1 MLRTYCTF
9 TLGLAFVVLATSD
22 LQAQQRHPRLHAALH
37 ELREAKRSIRDI
49 PGPRDGKKK
58 DLILAL
64 DAATDSIKLI
74 LDIKDDNF
82 KGIDRS
88 ADFYKRYPD
97 HPRLRAAMD
106 SLRDAREEL
115 RDARA
120 NFGNN
125 RQRAVRDVNYAI
137 DQIQAWIAS
146 HRRP

>member
-1 MLRTYCTF
+1 MLRTYCTI
-9 TLGLAFVVLATSD
+9 TLGLVFVVLTTSD

-37 ELREAKRSIRDI
+37 ELREAKRSIQDI

-58 DLILAL
+58 DLLLAM
-64 DAATDSIKLI
+64 DAAMDSIKLV
-74 LDIKDDNF
+74 LDIKGDNF

-120 NFGNN
+120 NFGGN

-137 DQIQAWIAS
+137 DQIQAWIDS
-146 HRRP
+146 HRR

>member
-1 MLRTYCTF
+1 MLRTYCTSI
-9 TLGLAFVVLATSD
+9 LGLAFVALTTSD
-22 LQAQQRHPRLHAALH
+22 AQAQQRHPRLHAALH
-37 ELREAKRSIRDI
+37 ELREAKRSVQNI
-49 PGPRDGKKK
+49 PGPRDGKKR
-58 DLILAL
+58 DLLMAL
-64 DAATDSIKLI
+64 DAASDSIKVI

-88 ADFYKRYPD
+88 PDFYKRYKD

-106 SLRDAREEL
+106 SLRDAQEEL

-125 RQRAVRDVNYAI
+125 RERALRATGYAV

-146 HRRP
+146 HRQ

>member
-1 MLRTYCTF
+1 MLRTYCTC
-9 TLGLAFVVLATSD
+9 TLGLAFMVLLTSD
-22 LQAQQRHPRLHAALH
+22 AQAQQRHPRLHAALH
-37 ELREAKRSIRDI
+37 ELREAKRAIRDI
-49 PGPRDGKKK
+49 PGPRDGKKR
-58 DLILAL
+58 DLVMAL
-64 DAATDSIKLI
+64 DAASDSIKVI

-88 ADFYKRYPD
+88 PDFYKRYKD

-120 NFGNN
+120 NFGKN
-125 RQRAVRDVNYAI
+125 REQAMRATRYAM

-146 HRRP
+146 HRP